1 MSHVFQEDELKPYAN
16 DIPLNGEG
24 MPPLKTV
31 DDWIR
36 YMMTV
41 RERFGSTV
49 MIGKFEM
56 KWGASALWGMDAL
69 RGLLKQWYEADCPDM
84 QCGTDGYTCDL
95 CTKTKAEINET

>member
-1 MSHVFQEDELKPYAN
+1 MMSHIFQEAELKPYASGV
-16 DIPLNGEG
+16 PLNGEG

-56 KWGASALWGMDAL
+56 KWGASALWGVDSYQKEIDQLKEEVAWQKKKVNNL
-69 RGLLKQWYEADCPDM
+69 RAAKDRNSA
-84 QCGTDGYTCDL
+84 
-95 CTKTKAEINET
+95 